1 MGLRL
6 LELRKAKKLTQDE
19 VAQYMKISRQAYALY
34 ETNQRHMNYDSLHA
48 FAKLFAVSIDYI
60 LGGEN
65 KNTESLTDEELQLVR
80 IFRELDERGRLSVG
94 ALVEFEY
101 SQTQKEKKKVIV

>member
-6 LELRKAKKLTQDE
+6 LELRKARKLTQDE

-48 FAKLFAVSIDYI
+48 LAELFSVSIDYM

-65 KNTESLTDEELQLVR
+65 KNSEKLTDDELQLVR
-80 IFRELDERGRLSVG
+80 NYRELDERGRSAVK
-94 ALVEFEY
+94 ALVEFEH
-101 SQTQKEKKKVIV
+101 SQVRKDKKKAAG